1 MTKCSTLPDSD
12 DEIIVLA
19 SASPRRRELLTQA
32 GVKFRI
38 VVPDICERRLPGEDP
53 ETLVKRL
60 ARQKA
65 WSVAEKV
72 GNSPRTLVLGSDT
85 VVALD
90 GEIFG
95 KPRDPE
101 HAVELLGQLVGH
113 THRVISG
120 IAVVDSAG
128 FAVQEAAVTTRV
140 TMRGASRAEIRAYV
154 ATGEP
159 LDKAGAYAIQG
170 RGGRLVTGLEGS
182 WSCVVG
188 LPVEETLALLEAAR
202 DERAKEPK

>member
-1 MTKCSTLPDSD
+1 MTKCPPLPDCR

-19 SASPRRRELLTQA
+19 SASPRRSELLTRA
-32 GVKFRI
+32 GVKFRV
-38 VVPDICERRLPGEDP
+38 VVPEICERRLPGEEP
-53 ETLVKRL
+53 EALARRL
-60 ARQKA
+60 ATQKA

-72 GNSPRTLVLGSDT
+72 GNSPPTLVLGSDT
-85 VVALD
+85 VVAID

-95 KPRDPE
+95 KPNDPG
-101 HAVELLGQLVGH
+101 HAVELLERLVGH

-120 IAVVDSAG
+120 IAVVDSAS
-128 FAVQEAAVTTRV
+128 FAVHEAAVTARV
-140 TMRGASRAEIRAYV
+140 TMRSASRAEIRAYV

-170 RGGRLVTGLEGS
+170 RGGRFVTGLEGS
-182 WSCVVG
+182 RSCVVG

-202 DERAKEPK
+202 DERAREPK

>member
-1 MTKCSTLPDSD
+1 MTKCSPLPDSD

-19 SASPRRRELLTQA
+19 SASPRRRELLTRA
-32 GVKFRI
+32 GVKFRV
-38 VVPDICERRLPGEDP
+38 VVPHISERRLPGEEP
-53 ETLVKRL
+53 EALARRL

-85 VVALD
+85 VVALH

-95 KPRDPE
+95 KPNDPE
-101 HAVELLGQLVGH
+101 HAVELLDQLVGH

-120 IAVVDSAG
+120 IAVVDSAS
-128 FAVQEAAVTTRV
+128 FAVYEAAVTARV
-140 TMRGASRAEIRAYV
+140 TMRAASRAEIRAYV

-182 WSCVVG
+182 RSCVVG

-202 DERAKEPK
+202 DEQAREPK

>member
-1 MTKCSTLPDSD
+1 MTRCPPLPDCR

-19 SASPRRRELLTQA
+19 SASPRRSELLTRA
-32 GVKFRI
+32 GVKFRV
-38 VVPDICERRLPGEDP
+38 VVPDISERRLPGEEP
-53 ETLVKRL
+53 EALARRL

-72 GNSPRTLVLGSDT
+72 GNSPPTLVLGSDT
-85 VVALD
+85 VVAID

-95 KPRDPE
+95 KPNDPG
-101 HAVELLGQLVGH
+101 HAVELLERLVGH

-120 IAVVDSAG
+120 IAVVDSAS
-128 FAVQEAAVTTRV
+128 FAVHEAAVTARV
-140 TMRGASRAEIRAYV
+140 TMRSASRAEIRAYV

-170 RGGRLVTGLEGS
+170 RGGRFVTGLEGS
-182 WSCVVG
+182 RSCVVG
-188 LPVEETLALLEAAR
+188 LPVEETLALLGAAR
-202 DERAKEPK
+202 DG